1 MGYRALVAYERPD
14 ELYNLHYSHNGGLHL
29 RLKRELTSRTPF
41 GGEKPNFRQ
50 ELLTELLEST
60 DSRDSIVEAFLG
72 TDNRPQTAVDL
83 KPKAVQLTK
92 DEILAE
98 YLNYADTEALY
109 IVSGNFDL
117 TAYRVHWFGLHHVAD
132 TAEASPLRGHGVLR
146 TVRWYDGEPVGD
158 GFVQGEFKALKRIAG
173 DLLDRGIFTHEE
185 AVAYLKQKLVAWT
198 DGRAELIIR
207 TSSVSH

>member
-1 MGYRALVAYERPD
+1 MGHRALVAYERPD

-41 GGEKPNFRQ
+41 GGEKSNSRE

-60 DSRDSIVEAFLG
+60 ASTDSIVEAFLRA
-72 TDNRPQTAVDL
+72 DNRPQTAVDV
-83 KPKAVQLTK
+83 KPKAIQLSK
-92 DEILAE
+92 DEITTE
-98 YLNYADTEALY
+98 YLNYASTEAFY
-109 IVSGNFDL
+109 VVSSEFDV

-132 TAEASPLRGHGVLR
+132 TAEASPLRGHGALR

-173 DLLDRGIFTHEE
+173 DLLDCGVFTHEE
-185 AVAYLKQKLVAWT
+185 AIAYLKQKLVAWT